1 MTNPEQWVVT
11 RNSPKQ
17 TNFPL
22 LRDMYIERG
31 TKEDWAVLH
40 DFHYKS
46 EGGAMGARYYRAM
59 MGNTLVG
66 VCVMCYPRGLL
77 KDRHKLWPNIKP
89 DGMDTKLTNTYR
101 YKWLNAHVGLNART
115 VNDPLFRGIGVG
127 YRMLNLAAR
136 MDGRKWC
143 EIQSSMSKF
152 NEFAHRAG
160 FQFVAPTPSKLHDRA
175 IDFYGLWFE
184 GNPIDQFAI
193 LEEFHAMRPATQD
206 RVLSEL
212 RKFYWKHSSLEKTGN
227 NRNKGTSRVDAMSV
241 KDVVKNINQLAFST
255 PLYGIY
261 RNPDFGVVLPA
272 RLPLIAFDEQG
283 VEEPLLRGK
292 NHETD

>member
-1 MTNPEQWVVT
+1 MEKWVVS
-11 RNSPKQ
+11 RASPSK

-46 EGGAMGARYYRAM
+46 EGSAMGARYYRVM
-59 MGNTLVG
+59 MGKTLVG

-77 KDRHKLWPNIKP
+77 RDRHKLFPNIKP
-89 DGMDTKLTNTYR
+89 DGDDTKLTNTYR
-101 YKWLNAHVGLNART
+101 YKWLNANVSLNART

-136 MDGRKWC
+136 MDGRKWS

-160 FQFVAPTPSKLHDRA
+160 YQFVPPSPSR
-175 IDFYGLWFE
+175 FYDKAVAFYQIWFE
-184 GNPIDQFAI
+184 SNPVDQVSLIQELDAMKPHMRDKVI
-193 LEEFHAMRPATQD
+193 L
-206 RVLSEL
+206 EL
-212 RKFYWKHSSLEKTGN
+212 RKFYWKYSALEKTGN
-227 NRNKGTSRVDAMSV
+227 NRHKGTSRVDNMTP
-241 KDVVKNINQLAFST
+241 KDLFKNINQLAFSS
-255 PLYGIY
+255 PLYGVY
-261 RNPDFGVVLPA
+261 KNPDHGRTLPD

-283 VEEPLLRGK
+283 VNEPLLRGVSK
-292 NHETD
+292 